1 MEAHQSEDYDQMA
14 QNAWLTVFGGKW
26 SETIKINV
34 LSEVNKMTTAE
45 LWESIEEAD
54 FDDIVE
60 FYSLFESLKDLEAWE
75 SKIEARQI
83 EILRLNKDYAE
94 MCEEAKWEVF
104 EEEMEKR
111 EWTKENADLVEMIFN
126 FNAMSDEQ
134 FKVEISTW
142 TKQGV
147 KAKLEHLKN
156 CDEMMRVIDLFDQS
170 KFVALQAQFGKDFAL
185 K

>member
-1 MEAHQSEDYDQMA
+1 
-14 QNAWLTVFGGKW
+14 
-26 SETIKINV
+26 
-34 LSEVNKMTTAE
+34 
-45 LWESIEEAD
+45 
-54 FDDIVE
+54 
-60 FYSLFESLKDLEAWE
+60 
-75 SKIEARQI
+75 
-83 EILRLNKDYAE
+83 

-104 EEEMEKR
+104 EEEMKKR
-111 EWTKENADLVEMIFN
+111 EWTEENADLVEMIFN